1 MVNILTLMHIFREPS
16 VNVERY
22 KITAKLKR
30 QALKQSRLTSQK
42 KVDTESADPLVAK
55 DSQITKTEP
64 QIEEDQKTVLK
75 SIDLCA
81 TEGEAGLEETTELPI
96 FPKEDQSD
104 LAQMMGQTIDER
116 MPDPPAQSMDVSSI
130 KPLHNRQDGQ
140 AVLHR

>member
-1 MVNILTLMHIFREPS
+1 MINILTLMHIFREPS

-30 QALKQSRLTSQK
+30 QALKQSRLTSRK
-42 KVDTESADPLVAK
+42 KVDTESAEPLAK
-55 DSQITKTEP
+55 DSRIPKTEP

-81 TEGEAGLEETTELPI
+81 TEGEAGLEETTELPN

-104 LAQMMGQTIDER
+104 LEQMMSQTIDER

-140 AVLHR
+140 TVLHR

>member
-1 MVNILTLMHIFREPS
+1 M
-16 VNVERY
+16 ERY

-30 QALKQSRLTSQK
+30 QALKQSRQTSQK
-42 KVDTESADPLVAK
+42 KVDTESADPLAK

-81 TEGEAGLEETTELPI
+81 TEGEAGLEDTTELPI

-104 LAQMMGQTIDER
+104 LEQMMSQTIDER

-140 AVLHR
+140 TVLHR

>member
-1 MVNILTLMHIFREPS
+1 M
-16 VNVERY
+16 ERY

-42 KVDTESADPLVAK
+42 KVVTESADPLAK
-55 DSQITKTEP
+55 DSQIPKTEP

-104 LAQMMGQTIDER
+104 LEQMMSQTIDER

-140 AVLHR
+140 TVLHR

>member
-1 MVNILTLMHIFREPS
+1 M
-16 VNVERY
+16 ERY

-30 QALKQSRLTSQK
+30 QALKQSRQTSQK
-42 KVDTESADPLVAK
+42 KVVTESADPLAK

-104 LAQMMGQTIDER
+104 LEQMMSQTIDER

-140 AVLHR
+140 TVLHR